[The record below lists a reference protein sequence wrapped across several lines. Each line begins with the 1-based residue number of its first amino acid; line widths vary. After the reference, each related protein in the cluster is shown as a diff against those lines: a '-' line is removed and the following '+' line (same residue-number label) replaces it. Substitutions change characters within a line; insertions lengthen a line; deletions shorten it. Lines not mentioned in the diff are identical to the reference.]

1 VFFQI
6 VLVPHHLLHDFRVF
20 VVIGRSQPL
29 IVEQLGLGELGF
41 GLPCIPIVLV
51 RKSPILANL
60 GEGSTMRQLP
70 RAFGFAAVLLLTSM
84 HAASAFS
91 ASFSWSGIRACG
103 RTSPAFTI
111 QHAPEGTVS
120 LRFVMI
126 DKDAPN
132 FRHGGSAVAYNASGH
147 VREGAIDYIGP
158 CPPAGTTHHYVWT
171 IEALDSSGKVIA
183 RTTAEGGFTAR

>member
-1 VFFQI
+1 
-6 VLVPHHLLHDFRVF
+6 
-20 VVIGRSQPL
+20 
-29 IVEQLGLGELGF
+29 
-41 GLPCIPIVLV
+41 
-51 RKSPILANL
+51 
-60 GEGSTMRQLP
+60 MRQLP

-91 ASFSWSGIRACG
+91 ASFSWSKIRACG

-132 FRHGGSAVAYNASGH
+132 FRHGGSTVAYNAIVDMH
-147 VREGAIDYIGP
+147 Q
-158 CPPAGTTHHYVWT
+158 
-171 IEALDSSGKVIA
+171 IEAGVDKPGYAPA
-183 RTTAEGGFTAR
+183 RRL